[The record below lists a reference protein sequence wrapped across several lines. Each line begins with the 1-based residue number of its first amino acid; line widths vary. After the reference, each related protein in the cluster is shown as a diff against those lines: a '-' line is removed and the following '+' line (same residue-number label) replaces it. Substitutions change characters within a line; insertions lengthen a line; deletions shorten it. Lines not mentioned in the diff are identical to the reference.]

1 MSDSAEHKD
10 QPDDTPPSP
19 LPEEPQETSDDHP
32 ADDAPPPS
40 PPPAPAEDEQP
51 LPAAASEHEP
61 APAPETEEEPLPAP
75 STEDVS
81 ATEEEPPSEPALQ
94 DEQQQLA
101 PTTEDE
107 PPPPSEASEDVPAAE
122 EQALPEP
129 ATEEEPLLPTE
140 PSDADA
146 SPPTTGADKFDS
158 SKQQAA
164 ERYTTAALP
173 LLPPL
178 PTLAS
183 SSSSS
188 VLPTATHD
196 APLTPQPAHV
206 RFQTPSSPPRAESA
220 LVNDQDRQQPL
231 PFANDDATTADPAT
245 NPNANAAADD
255 NAEDEN
261 TALMDAD
268 NPLMERVQAALYAQL
283 SAQRARL
290 VLELREKEEAVRVT
304 VAKREQVGVELYSLQ
319 QQLARQQ
326 AMLEGTQDNLAVV
339 RGLREE
345 AERAL
350 KKEEG
355 KWKEEKEKAVGCA
368 KNLDAQKNELEKIS
382 RTIKQ
387 VDLYNEQLRSKILVA
402 KRTTMKAEEDL
413 VKQEQDKKRQDYFID
428 HLTDQLRRL
437 QERRALFETQ
447 LIAQQRETKAA
458 LETLQD
464 AATEMEAIQFEKRQ
478 LVHQWKSSLIGLQR
492 REDVVATIEDGIQKN
507 KDTLLS
513 MSGEVSGFRLSL
525 RRAQEQN
532 ETLTLLLNK
541 LSNEVAHLRRDIAAI
556 ADQKEKLKESYTM
569 YTRSLEQIEAELAT
583 VMAERAQLQ
592 LELASVGKQIRI
604 AAAAGAKLGDEVAE
618 HLQSQLSISKGVS
631 STRKDNAR
639 LRAAMHDKEATIAT
653 VQNDLG
659 HIRLETLNVTAR
671 IRGMSERVA
680 HLDRE
685 LAERNGLV
693 EKYELEIRRRNDELG
708 KKQGEVDL
716 LNKKYDLLTA
726 KNQDESMGPLEATI
740 HNLSKLVSG
749 KEKECTH
756 LSQFWLR
763 SQNELVALT
772 KRTGEVADDTQELR
786 MRLTVLSRK
795 KMVVNSAFDTEL
807 KEIALHQRNIR
818 QLQHD
823 MVKINTLLT
832 RHAVVQN
839 RLEENNLDLE
849 VEFRAKLKTAELE
862 SLRLEQN
869 VVDLRAEKTRALQG
883 LIEAERQT
891 MLWEKKI
898 QLARE
903 TQAALDP
910 NVGATEIREME
921 AEIHR
926 MRLRHASMLKLQ
938 EKMVAEMEK
947 SVWRR
952 ESIGTRTKSKGKG
965 GGQQGLQNAIADL
978 TKKIRGTISDLKEC
992 DQDVS
997 TLQASHEALAA
1008 QVQAASESITT
1019 LEGREA
1025 ALLSEIDTSLRK
1037 RELISNQTLL
1047 QQRHARRY
1055 RDFSE
1060 GKYVFLVK
1068 DPANRVGERDRQ
1080 IARLT
1085 TIEGVVG
1092 TLEEEF
1098 GQPVKTACEGI
1109 HELLRGELAVR

>member
-1 MSDSAEHKD
+1 MSDSPEHQEQSD
-10 QPDDTPPSP
+10 AAPPSS
-19 LPEEPQETSDDHP
+19 LPDEPQEASDDQA

-40 PPPAPAEDEQP
+40 PPPAQEEEEEPS
-51 LPAAASEHEP
+51 PAATTEEELTP
-61 APAPETEEEPLPAP
+61 APKIEQEPLPAP

-81 ATEEEPPSEPALQ
+81 ATEEVPPSESA
-94 DEQQQLA
+94 EQEEPGLA
-101 PTTEDE
+101 PTAEDE
-107 PPPPSEASEDVPAAE
+107 PPPADAPEDAPAAE
-122 EQALPEP
+122 EDALPEP
-129 ATEEEPLLPTE
+129 ASEAEPLLLTE

-146 SPPTTGADKFDS
+146 SLPTAGADKFDS
-158 SKQQAA
+158 GKQAA
-164 ERYTTAALP
+164 EAGTTAALP

-178 PTLAS
+178 PTLTS
-183 SSSSS
+183 SPGSTVPS
-188 VLPTATHD
+188 TATHD
-196 APLTPQPAHV
+196 ARLTPQPAHV
-206 RFQTPSSPPRAESA
+206 RFQTPSSPPGADSGHITEP
-220 LVNDQDRQQPL
+220 DRQPL
-231 PFANDDATTADPAT
+231 AFANETETSPADAVPDAD
-245 NPNANAAADD
+245 ADD
-255 NAEDEN
+255 AEDEN

-350 KKEEG
+350 KREEG

-507 KDTLLS
+507 KDALLS

-541 LSNEVAHLRRDIAAI
+541 LSNEVSHLRRDIAAI

-569 YTRSLEQIEAELAT
+569 YTRSLEQTEAELAT

-631 STRKDNAR
+631 STRKDNAK

-992 DQDVS
+992 DQDVG

-1068 DPANRVGERDRQ
+1068 DPANRAGERDRQ

>member
-1 MSDSAEHKD
+1 MSDSPEHQEQSD
-10 QPDDTPPSP
+10 ATPPSP
-19 LPEEPQETSDDHP
+19 LPDEPQETSDDQA
-32 ADDAPPPS
+32 ADDAPPPPS
-40 PPPAPAEDEQP
+40 PPPAEEEEP
-51 LPAAASEHEP
+51 LPAATTEEEL
-61 APAPETEEEPLPAP
+61 APAPRIEQEPIPAP

-81 ATEEEPPSEPALQ
+81 ATEEVPPSESAVQ
-94 DEQQQLA
+94 DEPGLA
-101 PTTEDE
+101 PTAEDE
-107 PPPPSEASEDVPAAE
+107 PPPAEASDAPAGEED
-122 EQALPEP
+122 ALPEP
-129 ATEEEPLLPTE
+129 AAEAEPLLLTE

-146 SPPTTGADKFDS
+146 PPPTAGADRFDS
-158 SKQQAA
+158 GKQAA
-164 ERYTTAALP
+164 EAGTTAALP

-178 PTLAS
+178 PTLTS
-183 SSSSS
+183 SPGPTVPS
-188 VLPTATHD
+188 TATHD
-196 APLTPQPAHV
+196 ARLTPQPAHV
-206 RFQTPSSPPRAESA
+206 RFQTPSSPPRADSG
-220 LVNDQDRQQPL
+220 LITDQDRQ
-231 PFANDDATTADPAT
+231 PFAFANETETSPADAVPHAD
-245 NPNANAAADD
+245 ADD
-255 NAEDEN
+255 DAEDEN
-261 TALMDAD
+261 TAVMDAD

-350 KKEEG
+350 KREEG
-355 KWKEEKEKAVGCA
+355 KWKEGKEKAVGCA

-541 LSNEVAHLRRDIAAI
+541 LSNEVSHLRRDIAAI

-569 YTRSLEQIEAELAT
+569 YTRSLEQTEAELAT
-583 VMAERAQLQ
+583 VMAERTQLQ

-631 STRKDNAR
+631 STRKDNAK

-992 DQDVS
+992 DQDVG

-1068 DPANRVGERDRQ
+1068 DPANRAGERDRQ

-1092 TLEEEF
+1092 RLEEEF
-1098 GQPVKTACEGI
+1098 GQPVKAACEGI

>member
-1 MSDSAEHKD
+1 MSDSPEHQEQSD
-10 QPDDTPPSP
+10 ATPPSP
-19 LPEEPQETSDDHP
+19 LPDEPQETSDGQA
-32 ADDAPPPS
+32 ADDAPPPPS
-40 PPPAPAEDEQP
+40 PPPAEVEEP
-51 LPAAASEHEP
+51 LPAATTEEELEP
-61 APAPETEEEPLPAP
+61 APEVEQEPIPAP

-81 ATEEEPPSEPALQ
+81 ATEEVPPSESAVQEEP
-94 DEQQQLA
+94 ELA
-101 PTTEDE
+101 PTAEDE
-107 PPPPSEASEDVPAAE
+107 PPPAEASEDAPAAE
-122 EQALPEP
+122 EDALPEP
-129 ATEEEPLLPTE
+129 AAEAEPLLLTE
-140 PSDADA
+140 PSDANA
-146 SPPTTGADKFDS
+146 SPPTAGADKFDS
-158 SKQQAA
+158 GKQAA
-164 ERYTTAALP
+164 EAGTTAALP

-178 PTLAS
+178 PTLTS
-183 SSSSS
+183 SPGPTVPS
-188 VLPTATHD
+188 TATHD
-196 APLTPQPAHV
+196 ARLTPQPAHV
-206 RFQTPSSPPRAESA
+206 RFQTPSSPPRADSG
-220 LVNDQDRQQPL
+220 LITDQDRQPL
-231 PFANDDATTADPAT
+231 AFANETSPADAVPD
-245 NPNANAAADD
+245 ANADADD
-255 NAEDEN
+255 AEDEN

-350 KKEEG
+350 KREEG

-368 KNLDAQKNELEKIS
+368 RNLDAQKNELEKIS

-541 LSNEVAHLRRDIAAI
+541 LSNEVSHLRRDIAAI

-569 YTRSLEQIEAELAT
+569 YTRSLEQTEAELAT

-631 STRKDNAR
+631 STRKDNAK

-659 HIRLETLNVTAR
+659 HIRLETLNVTAK

-952 ESIGTRTKSKGKG
+952 ESIGSRTKSKGKG

-992 DQDVS
+992 DQDVG
-997 TLQASHEALAA
+997 TLQASHETLAA

-1025 ALLSEIDTSLRK
+1025 ALLGEIDTSLRK

-1068 DPANRVGERDRQ
+1068 DPANRAGERDRQ